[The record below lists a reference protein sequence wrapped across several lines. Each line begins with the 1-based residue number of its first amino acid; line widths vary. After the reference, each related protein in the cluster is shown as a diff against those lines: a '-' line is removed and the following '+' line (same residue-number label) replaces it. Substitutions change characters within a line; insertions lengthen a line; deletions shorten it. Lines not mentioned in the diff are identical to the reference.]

1 MWKKIKVKQAA
12 LSLLLVLGFLLS
24 GINPLGAFAEGG
36 TGGRDMSALLA
47 EKNPSINIIIKQGGR
62 ELAANDY
69 IDYTEPVKITAKD
82 IVIPL
87 KGDAGGAAIS
97 EDKYIK
103 SGDKANFVLGKVKLP
118 NGATIADTETDIK
131 SDSGAVIG
139 KFAIKRKPVGVGEEK
154 IIAELSFARDKEDEF
169 LNQWRNM
176 KISVWA

>member
-24 GINPLGAFAEGG
+24 SINPLGAFAEGG
-36 TGGRDMSALLA
+36 TGGTEGRDMSALLA
-47 EKNPSINIIIKQGGR
+47 EKNPLINIIIKQGGR

-103 SGDKANFVLGKVKLP
+103 SGDWANFVLGKVKL
-118 NGATIADTETDIK
+118 GILFK
-131 SDSGAVIG
+131 S
-139 KFAIKRKPVGVGEEK
+139 
-154 IIAELSFARDKEDEF
+154 
-169 LNQWRNM
+169 
-176 KISVWA
+176 